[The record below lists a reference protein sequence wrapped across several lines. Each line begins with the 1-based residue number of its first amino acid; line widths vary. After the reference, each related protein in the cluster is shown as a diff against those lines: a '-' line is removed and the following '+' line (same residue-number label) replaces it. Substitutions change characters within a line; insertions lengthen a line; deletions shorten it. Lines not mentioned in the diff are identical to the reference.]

1 MTNISGAEE
10 RYSIK
15 AKGLP
20 AEALDLG
27 NFQEVTIKN
36 GKSVIIQAK
45 VKLAP
50 QRASQIDHFDF
61 VIQTSAGDTV
71 VDPVRFFTQH

>member
-1 MTNISGAEE
+1 
-10 RYSIK
+10 
-15 AKGLP
+15 
-20 AEALDLG
+20 LG